1 MKAKMNLLSCGL
13 LFIATSAIAQ
23 NTPHDLKQ
31 KSINTLSSSV
41 SKEQLQKEAAFFG
54 ADSLAGFNLSSA
66 IDEALPH
73 YSTYSELKSR
83 LYFLEANYVKTK
95 FGVALF
101 PWEMDNKS
109 YSPTPPEVMSACSNV
124 DFESGSFAGW
134 TGKKGYNTLSTNPL
148 TVTAT
153 GIFTTGLNANYRDC
167 SYHTLVNTGT
177 DYYGGFPMLNPG
189 GGSYSV
195 RLGGE
200 NANVYDGTDCVGP
213 YVCHSPAPGPAT
225 YCGGESLE
233 QTFTVGATN
242 TLFTF
247 SYAAVLNDG
256 GHTPGHQP
264 YFSIQVFNNA
274 GVAIGCFSQRVE
286 LVSGVV
292 PPGGVL
298 SANGNCWFP
307 STMTDYKVYYI
318 PWKTNSYN
326 LSAYVGQ
333 NVTVKFTASG
343 CTEGDHF
350 CYAYFDA
357 SCGPAQI
364 NTSNASPCTGSTVT
378 LTAPATISGPYAWT
392 GPGIVGSTTGPSVVV
407 NSGGTYSVTVGSGPC
422 SYSLSLPVTFAGSGT
437 VSATATSPAICAGT
451 STAINASAA
460 STYNWSANAGSATTG
475 SVSVSPA
482 STTTYTVSGTS
493 TGGCPYST
501 TVTVNVNALPTASAS
516 SPGTLT
522 CTTLTTPVTGSSST
536 GTATYNWAGPGVVS
550 GGASATATV
559 NTAGT
564 YTVTVTDPATS
575 CSNVST
581 VTVNSNTTQ
590 PGISPGPALALN
602 CSTTSGTITAGS
614 GTGGATYSWAGPGIV
629 SGGGTAGPTVN
640 AAGTY
645 TVTVTNPANGCTNT
659 ATVNVTS
666 TSGTTPNVTV
676 GPLLTL
682 SCSTT
687 SGIIG
692 ASSGTG
698 GVTYSWSGPGIVSGA
713 GTSGPTVNA
722 PGTYTVTVTDPATG
736 CTNTAT
742 SIVAN
747 NAAPPNATPGA
758 PFTLTCTALSGTVS
772 ASSSTPGVTYNWSGP
787 GITAGGTTAS
797 ASVNAAGV
805 YTAII
810 TDPSNGCA
818 TTATVNVT
826 SNTAQPDVTPGG
838 SPALNCSITS
848 GNVTASS
855 TVGTV
860 TYNWT
865 GAGITSGGSAATAT
879 VNAAGTY
886 TVTVTDPS
894 NGCTNTANVTV
905 TSNTTAPDVTP
916 GSAQTITCSI
926 SAPTIS
932 ASSSTAGATYNWSG
946 AGITAGGTT
955 SSPTVN
961 AAGTYT
967 VTVTDPAN
975 SCTATATVDVLNSG
989 ALPDVSTGTGLN
1001 LDCIT
1006 TSGTIAASSTTPGAI
1021 YSWTGS
1027 GIVSGGSAA
1036 TATVNAAG
1044 TYTVTVTDPSTGCNS
1059 NATVVVNNNTTLP
1072 DASPGSALTLNCSS
1086 SSGTIHVTS
1095 ATTGATF
1102 NWSGAGIVSGG
1113 TTAAPVVNAAG
1124 TYTVTVTDPANGCTD
1139 TATVPV
1145 ADNTTPPD
1153 AVAGSPLTID
1163 CTTTSGTISVTSVT
1177 PGATYNWTGAGIV
1190 SGGAASSATVNAA
1203 GTYTVTVTDPATTCT
1218 ATATVI
1224 VTNTGALPNV
1234 TAGSSLTL
1242 TCVVNSGSISAS
1254 STTAGVT
1261 YSWTGAGIVSG
1272 GTTASPTVDSSGTY
1286 SVIVTDPSNGCTNTT
1301 NVSVTTNTAIP
1312 DAIAGAGPALD
1323 CLAPSGTVN
1332 VSSVTPGAIYTWSGA
1347 GIVSGG
1353 ATSSATVNAAGTYTV
1368 IVTDPANGCTGS
1380 ATVNVTNN
1388 TVQPDVSAGA
1398 GLTLDC
1404 TTASGVIT
1412 ASSATP
1418 GVVYSWS
1425 GPGIVSGGTT
1435 AAPVVNTTG
1444 MYTVTVTDPA
1454 NGCVNITTVN
1464 VGSNGTA
1471 PTITSGASN
1480 DSITC
1485 ADPASVLGVTS
1496 GSSNSVYSWSGPGGF
1511 TSGAQNPNISVP
1523 GDYIVTVV
1531 DTTNGCSSI
1540 DTVTVVQGA
1549 DPVAGFTSS
1558 VVSGDAP
1565 LVVDFTNT
1573 SSAGFS
1579 GYSWTF
1585 GDLNTSSQTNPE
1597 NTYTAPGTYVVT
1609 LIGLNGGCSDT
1620 VTAIIDVKPLSSI
1633 FIPNVFTPDDDGIN
1647 DLFTVSAEGYK
1658 EIRFVIYDRW
1668 GLKLWEMSAA
1678 NSIWWNGRT
1687 TAGVP
1692 CSDGT
1697 YYYILYGEDHAG
1709 KKLEQPGFLTLLR
1722 GGR

>member
-1 MKAKMNLLSCGL
+1 MKAKINLLYSGFFC
-13 LFIATSAIAQ
+13 LFIATSTMAQ

-31 KSINTLSSSV
+31 KAINTLSSSV
-41 SKEQLQKEAAFFG
+41 SKEQLKKETAFFG
-54 ADSLAGFNLSSA
+54 ADSLLGFDLSSA
-66 IDEALPH
+66 IDEALLH

-95 FGVALF
+95 FGVAQF

-109 YSPTPPEVMSACSNV
+109 YSPPPEVMSACSNV

-134 TGKKGYNTLSTNPL
+134 TGKKGYNALSTNPL
-148 TVTAT
+148 TVTST
-153 GIFTTGLNANYRDC
+153 GIFTSGLNANYRDC

-177 DYYGGFPMLNPG
+177 DYYGGFPMLNPS

-233 QTFTVGATN
+233 QTFTVSSTN

-264 YFSIQVFNNA
+264 YFSIQVFNSS

-286 LVSGVV
+286 LVSGVP

-357 SCGPAQI
+357 SCGPAEI
-364 NTSNASPCTGSTVT
+364 STSNTSPCTGSTVT

-392 GPGIVGSTTGPSVVV
+392 GPGIVGSATGSSVVV
-407 NSGGTYSVTVGSGPC
+407 NASGTYSVTVGSGSC

-437 VSATATSPAICAGT
+437 VTATATSPAICAGT
-451 STAINASAA
+451 STTINASAA
-460 STYNWSANAGSATTG
+460 SSYSWSANAGSATTG
-475 SVSVSPA
+475 SVSVNPA

-516 SPGTLT
+516 SPGILT

-536 GTATYNWAGPGVVS
+536 GTTTYNWAGPGIVS

-559 NTAGT
+559 NAAGT
-564 YTVTVTDPATS
+564 YTVTVTDPATT
-575 CSNVST
+575 CSNTST
-581 VTVNSNTTQ
+581 VTVNSNTTPPNLT
-590 PGISPGPALALN
+590 PGSALALN
-602 CSTTSGTITAGS
+602 CSATSGSISASS
-614 GTGGATYSWAGPGIV
+614 GTGGATYSWTGPGIT
-629 SGGGTAGPTVN
+629 SGSNTSSPTVN

-645 TVTVTNPANGCTNT
+645 TVTVTDPANGCTNT

-666 TSGTTPNVTV
+666 SSGTVPNVSV
-676 GPLLTL
+676 DPPLTL
-682 SCSTT
+682 SCTTT

-692 ASSGTG
+692 AGSTTG
-698 GVTYSWSGPGIVSGA
+698 GATYSWTGPGIVSG
-713 GTSGPTVNA
+713 GTTPAPTVNA

-742 SIVAN
+742 STVADN
-747 NAAPPNATPGA
+747 TTPPNATPGA
-758 PFTLTCTALSGTVS
+758 PLTLTCT
-772 ASSSTPGVTYNWSGP
+772 TPSGP
-787 GITAGGTTAS
+787 
-797 ASVNAAGV
+797 
-805 YTAII
+805 
-810 TDPSNGCA
+810 
-818 TTATVNVT
+818 
-826 SNTAQPDVTPGG
+826 
-838 SPALNCSITS
+838 
-848 GNVTASS
+848 
-855 TVGTV
+855 
-860 TYNWT
+860 
-865 GAGITSGGSAATAT
+865 
-879 VNAAGTY
+879 
-886 TVTVTDPS
+886 
-894 NGCTNTANVTV
+894 
-905 TSNTTAPDVTP
+905 
-916 GSAQTITCSI
+916 
-926 SAPTIS
+926 
-932 ASSSTAGATYNWSG
+932 
-946 AGITAGGTT
+946 
-955 SSPTVN
+955 
-961 AAGTYT
+961 
-967 VTVTDPAN
+967 
-975 SCTATATVDVLNSG
+975 
-989 ALPDVSTGTGLN
+989 
-1001 LDCIT
+1001 
-1006 TSGTIAASSTTPGAI
+1006 IAASSTTPGAT

-1027 GIVSGGSAA
+1027 GIVSGGT
-1036 TATVNAAG
+1036 TASPAVDSSG
-1044 TYTVTVTDPSTGCNS
+1044 TYSVTVTDPANGCTNT
-1059 NATVVVNNNTTLP
+1059 ATVVVNNNTTLP
-1072 DASPGSALTLNCSS
+1072 DVTPGIALTLNCSS
-1086 SSGTIHVTS
+1086 SSGTINATS
-1095 ATTGATF
+1095 VTTGATF

-1113 TTAAPVVNAAG
+1113 TSAAPVVNAAG
-1124 TYTVTVTDPANGCTD
+1124 TYTVTVTDPANGCTN

-1145 ADNTTPPD
+1145 ANNITPPD

-1177 PGATYNWTGAGIV
+1177 PGATYNWSGTGIV
-1190 SGGAASSATVNAA
+1190 SGAATSSATVNTA
-1203 GTYTVTVTDPATTCT
+1203 GTYTVTVTDPANTCT
-1218 ATATVI
+1218 ATATVV
-1224 VTNTGALPNV
+1224 VTNTGALPDV
-1234 TAGSSLTL
+1234 TAGPSLTL
-1242 TCVVNSGSISAS
+1242 TCAVNSGSISAS

-1272 GTTASPTVDSSGTY
+1272 GTSASPTVDSSGTY

-1301 NVSVTTNTAIP
+1301 TVSVITNTTLP
-1312 DAIAGAGPALD
+1312 DAIAGSGPTLD
-1323 CLAPSGTVN
+1323 CVVLSGAVN
-1332 VSSVTPGAIYTWSGA
+1332 VNSVTPGATYNWLGA

-1368 IVTDPANGCTGS
+1368 IVTDPANGCTDS

-1398 GLTLDC
+1398 GLMLDC

-1412 ASSATP
+1412 ASSVTP
-1418 GVVYSWS
+1418 GVDYSWS

-1454 NGCVNITTVN
+1454 NGCVNTTTVN

-1480 DSITC
+1480 DSINC

-1496 GSSNSVYSWSGPGGF
+1496 SSANSVYSWSGPGGF
-1511 TSGAQNPNISVP
+1511 TSGAQNPNISIP
-1523 GDYIVTVV
+1523 GNYIVTVV
-1531 DTTNGCSSI
+1531 DTTNGCSST
-1540 DTVTVVQGA
+1540 DTVTVVQGV
-1549 DPVAGFTSS
+1549 DPVAGFTPS

-1565 LVVDFTNT
+1565 LIVDFTNT
-1573 SSAGFS
+1573 SSPGFS
-1579 GYSWTF
+1579 SYFWTF
-1585 GDLNTSSQTNPE
+1585 GNLNTSSQTDPE
-1597 NTYTAPGTYVVT
+1597 NTYTAPGMYVVT
-1609 LIGLNGGCSDT
+1609 LVGLSGGCSDT
-1620 VTAIIDVKPLSSI
+1620 ATAIIDVKSPSSI
-1633 FIPNVFTPDDDGIN
+1633 FIPNVFTPDNDGN
-1647 DLFTVSAEGYK
+1647 NELFTITAEGYK

-1678 NSIWWNGRT
+1678 NKIWWDGNT
-1687 TAGVP
+1687 AAGVA

-1697 YYYILYGEDHAG
+1697 YYYILFGEDHSG

-1722 GGR
+1722 GSK

>member
-1 MKAKMNLLSCGL
+1 MKANLLHSALLC
-13 LFIATSAIAQ
+13 LFIAASAMAQ

-31 KSINTLSSSV
+31 KAVNTLSSSV
-41 SKEQLQKEAAFFG
+41 SKEQLQKETAFFG
-54 ADSLAGFNLSSA
+54 ADSLLGFDLSSA
-66 IDEALPH
+66 IGEALLH
-73 YSTYSELKSR
+73 YSTYSELKSH

-95 FGVALF
+95 FGVTQF
-101 PWEMDNKS
+101 PGEMDNRS
-109 YSPTPPEVMSACSNV
+109 YSPPPEVMSACSNV

-134 TGKKGYNTLSTNPL
+134 TGKKGYNALSTNPL
-148 TVTAT
+148 TVTST

-200 NANVYDGTDCVGP
+200 NANVFDGTDCVGP

-264 YFSIQVFNNA
+264 YFSIQVFNSS

-357 SCGPAQI
+357 SCGPAEI
-364 NTSNASPCTGSTVT
+364 STSNASPCTGSTVT

-392 GPGIVGSTTGPSVVV
+392 GPGIVGSTTGSSVVV
-407 NSGGTYSVTVGSGPC
+407 NAGGTYSVTVGSGPC

-437 VSATATSPAICAGT
+437 VSATAASPAICAGT
-451 STAINASAA
+451 STTINASAA
-460 STYNWSANAGSATTG
+460 STYNWSANAGSATTS
-475 SVSVSPA
+475 SVSVNPA

-501 TVTVNVNALPTASAS
+501 TVTVNVNALPAASAS
-516 SPGTLT
+516 SPGPLT
-522 CTTLTTPVTGSSST
+522 CTTLTIPVTASSST
-536 GTATYNWAGPGVVS
+536 GTATYSWAGAGIVS
-550 GGASATATV
+550 GGTSATATV

-590 PGISPGPALALN
+590 PGITPGSALALN
-602 CSTTSGTITAGS
+602 CSATSGTVTASS
-614 GTGGATYSWAGPGIV
+614 GTAGATYSWA
-629 SGGGTAGPTVN
+629 
-640 AAGTY
+640 
-645 TVTVTNPANGCTNT
+645 
-659 ATVNVTS
+659 
-666 TSGTTPNVTV
+666 
-676 GPLLTL
+676 
-682 SCSTT
+682 
-687 SGIIG
+687 
-692 ASSGTG
+692 
-698 GVTYSWSGPGIVSGA
+698 
-713 GTSGPTVNA
+713 
-722 PGTYTVTVTDPATG
+722 
-736 CTNTAT
+736 
-742 SIVAN
+742 
-747 NAAPPNATPGA
+747 
-758 PFTLTCTALSGTVS
+758 
-772 ASSSTPGVTYNWSGP
+772 
-787 GITAGGTTAS
+787 
-797 ASVNAAGV
+797 
-805 YTAII
+805 
-810 TDPSNGCA
+810 
-818 TTATVNVT
+818 
-826 SNTAQPDVTPGG
+826 
-838 SPALNCSITS
+838 
-848 GNVTASS
+848 
-855 TVGTV
+855 
-860 TYNWT
+860 

-894 NGCTNTANVTV
+894 NGCTNTATVTV

-916 GSAQTITCSI
+916 GSAQTITCSVS
-926 SAPTIS
+926 SATVS

-989 ALPDVSTGTGLN
+989 TLPDVSTGSALN

-1006 TSGTIAASSTTPGAI
+1006 TSGTIAASSTTPGATF
-1021 YSWTGS
+1021 SWTGS

-1036 TATVNAAG
+1036 SAIVNASG
-1044 TYTVTVTDPSTGCNS
+1044 TYTVTVTDPSTGCTS
-1059 NATVVVNNNTTLP
+1059 NATVMVNSNTALP
-1072 DASPGSALTLNCSS
+1072 DASPGTALTLNCSN
-1086 SSGTIHVTS
+1086 SSGTIDVTS
-1095 ATTGATF
+1095 VTSGATF
-1102 NWSGAGIVSGG
+1102 NWSGPGIASGG
-1113 TTAAPVVNAAG
+1113 TTASPVVNAPG
-1124 TYTVTVTDPANGCTD
+1124 TYTVTVTDPANGCVN

-1145 ADNTTPPD
+1145 ANNTTPPD

-1177 PGATYNWTGAGIV
+1177 PGATYNWAGAGIV
-1190 SGGAASSATVNAA
+1190 SGAATSSATVNTA
-1203 GTYTVTVTDPATTCT
+1203 GTYTVTVTDPANTCT
-1218 ATATVI
+1218 ATATVV

-1234 TAGSSLTL
+1234 TAGPSLTL
-1242 TCVVNSGSISAS
+1242 TCVVNSGSISANS
-1254 STTAGVT
+1254 STAGVT

-1286 SVIVTDPSNGCTNTT
+1286 IVIVTDPSNGCTNTT
-1301 NVSVTTNTAIP
+1301 NVSVTTNTTLP
-1312 DAIAGAGPALD
+1312 DAIAGSGPVLD
-1323 CLAPSGTVN
+1323 CLVSSGAVN
-1332 VSSVTPGAIYTWSGA
+1332 VSSVTPGATYSWSGA
-1347 GIVSGG
+1347 GIISGG
-1353 ATSSATVNAAGTYTV
+1353 GTSSATVNAAGTYTV

-1380 ATVNVTNN
+1380 ATVIATSN

-1404 TTASGVIT
+1404 ATASGVIT

-1418 GVVYSWS
+1418 GVNYSWS

-1435 AAPVVNTTG
+1435 AAPLVSIAG
-1444 MYTVTVTDPA
+1444 IYTVTVTDPA
-1454 NGCVNITTVN
+1454 NGCVNTTTVN

-1471 PTITSGASN
+1471 PAITSGASN

-1485 ADPASVLGVTS
+1485 ADPSSVLGVTS
-1496 GSSNSVYSWSGPGGF
+1496 SSGNSIYSWSGPGGF

-1523 GDYIVTVV
+1523 GDYIVTVL
-1531 DTTNGCSSI
+1531 DTTNGCSST
-1540 DTVTVVQGA
+1540 DTVTVVQGV
-1549 DPVAGFTSS
+1549 DPVAGFTPS

-1585 GDLNTSSQTNPE
+1585 GDLNTSSQTNPQ

-1609 LIGLNGGCSDT
+1609 LIGLNGGCNDT
-1620 VTAIIDVKPLSSI
+1620 ATAIIDVKPLSSI
-1633 FIPNVFTPDDDGIN
+1633 FIPNVFTPDDDGN
-1647 DLFTVSAEGYK
+1647 NELFTVTAEGYK

-1678 NSIWWNGRT
+1678 DKIWWNGRT

-1697 YYYILYGEDHAG
+1697 YYYILYGEDHSG